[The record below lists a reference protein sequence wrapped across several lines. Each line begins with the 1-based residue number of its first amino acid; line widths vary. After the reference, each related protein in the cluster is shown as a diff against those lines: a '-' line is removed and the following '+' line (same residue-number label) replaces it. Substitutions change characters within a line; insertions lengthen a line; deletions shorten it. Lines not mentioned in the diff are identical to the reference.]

1 MRITVYGK
9 NIDVT
14 AGMKSMLEKKLSR
27 MDKYF
32 SPEADATATM
42 STQKGK
48 HILEVTI
55 PINGTILRAEESTD
69 DMYASIDLV
78 VDKLE
83 SQLKKHKSK
92 LEKKQKDH
100 ATIRFD
106 FSSIPEEPKIDEP
119 SVVKTKRFPIKPM
132 SPDEA
137 SLQMDLL
144 GHNFYVFLNSE
155 SEEVNVVYKRKDG
168 NYGLIEPTV

>member
-14 AGMKSMLEKKLSR
+14 AGIKSMLEKKMSKL
-27 MDKYF
+27 DKYF
-32 SPEADATATM
+32 NPDVEATATM

-55 PINGTILRAEESTD
+55 PINGTILRAEEATE
-69 DMYASIDLV
+69 DMYASIDLA

-83 SQLKKHKSK
+83 GQLRKHKTK
-92 LEKKQKDH
+92 LEKKMKDH
-100 ATIRFD
+100 ASIRINFA
-106 FSSIPEEPKIDEP
+106 SVVEEPRFDEP

-155 SEEVNVVYKRKDG
+155 SDEVNVVYKRKDG